1 MNGDDVRVSGY
12 GNDYVNESGYDCVEY
27 GDDDHGSPNE
37 NVFPINLM
45 SI

>member
-1 MNGDDVRVSGY
+1 MNGDDVRVS
-12 GNDYVNESGYDCVEY
+12 DYESGYGCIEY